1 VNFHVFLVITEY
13 FLMFD
18 QDSDQKIAIT
28 ELKTL
33 QKVMYKITLDETMVE
48 HVIADYDK
56 DGETLKHTFEVKRNY
71 FPPKAPLR

>member
-1 VNFHVFLVITEY
+1 
-13 FLMFD
+13 MFD

-56 DGETLKHTFEVKRNY
+56 DGETLKNTF
-71 FPPKAPLR
+71 